1 MSIFKRGIYNQQFL
15 NALDTLY
22 SDKNSFWY
30 KMVNDSELFIAIRNE
45 SLNVYYNGQSLCK
58 LSFNKR
64 KKHIK
69 GETHK
74 KYLGITNKGYFTSHN
89 GVILNEKSI
98 IKNLAEIDSI
108 KKNVK
113 NHIGKEKFESYKQIM
128 NRDKCVIDVEITLIK
143 DKVPNPKKRSDYKIS
158 SIDYLSL
165 EKSKLVFY
173 EAKHNTNSEIRSRT
187 TPKVFEQIERYEK
200 ELVQHE
206 NEILNSYKL
215 VLQNLIDLNILK
227 NKFIP
232 NKFEINLNPF
242 LIVFDVDKNESK
254 VKHLQNLRKHFGER
268 LILKLKQ

>member
-1 MSIFKRGIYNQQFL
+1 MSIFKRGIHNQQFL

-30 KMVNDSELFIAIRNE
+30 KMVNDNELFIAVRNE

-58 LSFNKR
+58 LSFNQR

-113 NHIGKEKFESYKQIM
+113 KHIGKEKFESYKQIM

-165 EKSKLVFY
+165 EKNKLVFY

-200 ELVQHE
+200 ELVQHK

-227 NKFIP
+227 NQFIP
-232 NKFEINLNPF
+232 NKFEINFNPF
-242 LIVFDVDKNESK
+242 LIVFDVDKNENND
-254 VKHLQNLRKHFGER
+254 KHLQKLRKHLGER